1 MNIDLINYLENKGIE
16 SFFDGDLYE
25 DYDIEKYHIGMGYE
39 PKFIKLMNTSPLS
52 YNTYMFKT
60 KDIKEISIVDNEIEI
75 KTETREGIFD
85 RRHRVFNFDASPIFK
100 QLKKE
105 SK

>member
-1 MNIDLINYLENKGIE
+1 MTLKDRLNLINYLESKGI
-16 SFFDGDLYE
+16 DV
-25 DYDIEKYHIGMGYE
+25 IENAFKCVLICMGYE
-39 PKFIKLMNTSPLS
+39 HKFIKLMNTSPMS

-60 KDIKEISIVDNEIEI
+60 KDIKEISIIDYEIEI

-85 RRHRVFNFDASPIFK
+85 RRHRVFNFDASPIFE

-105 SK
+105 QK